1 MRGGGRTVAVL
12 YASVM
17 PSACAA
23 ENVTQPS
30 VAGAVHV
37 NVCDRAGMGENQ
49 ASPQVAIVP
58 AAGSGAMGV
67 PAHPFLS
74 KPCIAASW
82 AS

>member
-49 ASPQVAIVP
+49 ASPCLLYTLTLPTILLV
-58 AAGSGAMGV
+58 
-67 PAHPFLS
+67 
-74 KPCIAASW
+74 
-82 AS
+82 